1 MSMTDREI
9 IRHLLARLAYRASKT
24 LRGAPE
30 SFADFKA
37 SPNGKT
43 SLQIVAH
50 MGDLFDWALS
60 ISIGEPKWNPAVPQ
74 GWQEECKRF
83 FVSLKKFDDYLAS
96 ELPSNFE
103 LTKLVQGPIAD
114 SLTHTGQLAM
124 MRRLHGSPMK
134 SESYI
139 RADIVIGR
147 VGYEQTPAETKY
159 EFD

>member
-1 MSMTDREI
+1 M
-9 IRHLLARLAYRASKT
+9 
-24 LRGAPE
+24 
-30 SFADFKA
+30 
-37 SPNGKT
+37 
-43 SLQIVAH
+43 QIVAH

-60 ISIGEPKWNPAVPQ
+60 ISIGEPKWNTAEPLA
-74 GWQEECKRF
+74 WQEECKRF

-114 SLTHTGQLAM
+114 ALTHTGQLAM
-124 MRRLHGSPMK
+124 MRRLYGSPMK

-147 VGYEQTPAETKY
+147 VGYEQTPAEDKY